1 MSAVHHILLVDDDQ
15 TLRDTLSEQLSL
27 YEEFRLS
34 TADTATAAIKAVQGD
49 TGHAR
54 FVGLV
59 DGPNADVFLEGP
71 RLARFMGALAALV
84 DPAVLKPD

>member
-1 MSAVHHILLVDDDQ
+1 VHAQQDD
-15 TLRDTLSEQLSL
+15 
-27 YEEFRLS
+27 
-34 TADTATAAIKAVQGD
+34 A
-49 TGHAR
+49 GHAR

-59 DGPNADVFLEGP
+59 EGPNADVFLEGP